1 VIASL
6 YNATYGILFF
16 GTPHKGL
23 VVADIQKMIAEDDRH
38 PRNALLKEI
47 DEKSTLLLSQLSD
60 FKNVIRDRKIVSF
73 YEQSQ
78 TRGLVKVGVWNSEIL
93 SDTAVLTN

>member
-1 VIASL
+1 
-6 YNATYGILFF
+6 LFF

-23 VVADIQKMIAEDDRH
+23 IVEDIQKMILEDNSH
-38 PRNALLKEI
+38 PRRALLEEI
-47 DEKSTLLLSQLSD
+47 DQKSIHLLSQLSD

-78 TRGLVKVGVWNSEIL
+78 TKGLIKVNFSISFQKFADL
-93 SDTAVLTN
+93 

>member
-1 VIASL
+1 MTNEDEDEVVASL
-6 YNATYGILFF
+6 YKATYGILFF

-23 VVADIQKMIAEDDRH
+23 VIADIQKMIAEDECH
-38 PRNALLKEI
+38 PRAALLKDI

-78 TRGLVKVGVWNSEIL
+78 TQWLVKVGI
-93 SDTAVLTN
+93 

>member
-1 VIASL
+1 VITSL
-6 YNATYGILFF
+6 YKATYGILFF

-23 VVADIQKMIAEDDRH
+23 VIADIRKMIAEDDNH
-38 PRNALLKEI
+38 PRSTLLKEI
-47 DEKSTLLLSQLSD
+47 DEKSALLLSQLSD

-78 TRGLVKVGVWNSEIL
+78 TQGLVKVGV
-93 SDTAVLTN
+93 